1 MITRAITDTRK
12 LTPDELYKICRTML
26 DSEKMKHA
34 EPLIANEYT
43 WIISHDVLC
52 ILYGEL
58 NADKKHRIMGI
69 PVRVNKGRTRSIIL
83 RRTNEN
89 KCGTIGLSNKELS
102 YFKNDVNLT
111 KKLCNSLYG
120 ISNVKPK
127 IKKVIFNDP
136 ATIIFWNDGTKT
148 VVKANGESF
157 DPEKGMAMAIS
168 KKMLGNEGRYYET
181 FKKWLP
187 KEKDSNEY
195 MDLPIFSEED
205 GFSTTKQ
212 VAEITGQ
219 SVKTIQKRCREGS
232 YPGAIKVNN
241 EWYIPFSRTK
251 GGSHNE

>member
-1 MITRAITDTRK
+1 MIDR
-12 LTPDELYKICRTML
+12 
-26 DSEKMKHA
+26 EKRMHV
-34 EPLIANEYT
+34 EPPIANEYVKRIKPLILDDYM
-43 WIISHDVLC
+43 WAISYDILC

-58 NADKKHRIMGI
+58 NASKPHKIMGI
-69 PVRVNKGRTRSIIL
+69 QVYADKGMTRFIML
-83 RRTNEN
+83 REN
-89 KCGTIGLSNKELS
+89 DVAIDSRGNF
-102 YFKNDVNLT
+102 YFKNNLSDKET
-111 KKLCNSLYG
+111 LYVKNDIEALKTAFNSTYG
-120 ISNVKPK
+120 ISNAKPK

-148 VVKANGESF
+148 VVKANDEQF

-168 KKMLGNEGRYYET
+168 KKMLGNEGCYYET

-205 GFSTTKQ
+205 RFSTTKQ

-251 GGSHNE
+251 GGNHNE